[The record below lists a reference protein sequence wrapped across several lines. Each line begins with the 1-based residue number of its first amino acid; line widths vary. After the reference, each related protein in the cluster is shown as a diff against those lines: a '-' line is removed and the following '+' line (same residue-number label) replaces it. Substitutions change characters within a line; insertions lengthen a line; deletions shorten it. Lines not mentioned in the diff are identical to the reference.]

1 VAAGLAASLAHPGGN
16 LTGFSGGDIEL
27 LGKRVQLLKEA
38 LPAVSRI
45 WSVVESDGPLD
56 PLALWR

>member
-16 LTGFSGGDIEL
+16 LTGFSGDDIEL

-38 LPAVSRI
+38 SPAVSRI
-45 WSVVESDGPLD
+45 G
-56 PLALWR
+56 ALWNPTAP